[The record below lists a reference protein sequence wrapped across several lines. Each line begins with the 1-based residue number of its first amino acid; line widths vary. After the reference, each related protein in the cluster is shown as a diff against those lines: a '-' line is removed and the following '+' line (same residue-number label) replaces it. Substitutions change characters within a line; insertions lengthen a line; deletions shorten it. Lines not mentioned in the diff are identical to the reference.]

1 MNVKT
6 IPTKTNLM
14 ALKKSRD
21 LAIIGQ
27 ALMDK
32 KKNILVRE
40 ILLLLP
46 KVSEIRDQIT
56 SAYAKAYSALQ
67 EAHLTLGIVYD
78 VAKEIPVDNNLH
90 VSFRNVM
97 GVNIPVVSHVAPKN
111 NLSYGIRETN
121 SKFDYACQM
130 FRTAI
135 DLTIKLAE
143 IDNSVYSLAN
153 GIRKAQKR
161 ANALENVVIPD
172 LETNIKYI
180 ADVLEEREREEFVRM
195 KVIKA
200 RQNQD
205 GKYF

>member
-14 ALKKSRD
+14 SLKKSRD
-21 LAIIGQ
+21 LAIVGQ

-46 KVSEIRDQIT
+46 RVNEIRDEIT
-56 SAYAKAYSALQ
+56 NAYVKAYAALQ

-78 VAKEIPVDNNLH
+78 VAKEIPIDNNLH
-90 VSFRNVM
+90 VSYRNVM
-97 GVNIPVVSHVAPKN
+97 GVNIPVVSHVTPKN
-111 NLSYGIRETN
+111 SLSYGIRETN

-130 FRTAI
+130 FKVAI

-153 GIRKAQKR
+153 GIRRAQKR

-172 LETNIKYI
+172 LETNITYI

-195 KVIKA
+195 KVIKS

-205 GKYF
+205 GK